1 MSKFQ
6 RRHYEAIAEVIGY
19 MGMDSQPRKF
29 ITEEFVRMFKRDNSN
44 FNPDRF
50 RARVEQHAEGIIMR

>member
-6 RRHYEAIAEVIGY
+6 RRHYEAIAEVLGY
-19 MGMDSQPRKF
+19 TAEKRVRDLL
-29 ITEEFVRMFKRDNSN
+29 TEQFVRMLKRDNPN

>member
-6 RRHYEAIAEVIGY
+6 RRHYEAIAEILGY
-19 MGMDSQPRKF
+19 TAEKQARKF
-29 ITEEFVRMFKRDNSN
+29 ITEQFVRMFKRDNPN

>member
-6 RRHYEAIAEVIGY
+6 RRHYEAIAEVLGY
-19 MGMDSQPRKF
+19 IKSNGSRANV
-29 ITEEFVRMFKRDNSN
+29 TEQMVKMFKRDNVN

-50 RARVEQHAEGIIMR
+50 RDRVEQHAKGIIMR